1 MALVQKT
8 FKKRTADELDE
19 TTDQQEHTANQG
31 VARLEQVV
39 ERPPAPLPVLVQP
52 TENRD
57 IQTLGQ
63 YRDEIH
69 ALWHTAA
76 ESFVRIGR
84 LLNDAKKE
92 LPHGQFTSLVDEQL
106 PFGKSVCH
114 ALRSIADAVD
124 SKLVL
129 ENELP
134 GDYTAAYQVVS
145 LPESLVQQARE
156 QGILRP
162 TVTRREIVE
171 FKKTARQAASQPA
184 AAEDDKSLL
193 RQRIK
198 LKTKLERI
206 AAQRRLLNKDEA
218 ELNTQLQAVET
229 KLAAGQQ
236 GVD

>member
-8 FKKRTADELDE
+8 FKKRSTDDLEASA
-19 TTDQQEHTANQG
+19 DQQDNTPNQG
-31 VARLEQVV
+31 VVKLEQVV
-39 ERPPAPLPVLVQP
+39 ERPLAPLPVLIQP
-52 TENRD
+52 TESGD
-57 IQTLGQ
+57 IRTLGQ
-63 YRDEIH
+63 YREEIH

-84 LLNDAKKE
+84 LLNDAKRE

-129 ENELP
+129 EQELP

-145 LPESLVQQARE
+145 LPGPLVQQARE
-156 QGILRP
+156 QGFLRP
-162 TVTRREIVE
+162 TVTRKEIVE
-171 FKKTARQAASQPA
+171 FKRSAKQVASQPA
-184 AAEDDKSLL
+184 AVEDDKSLL
-193 RQRIK
+193 RQRVK

-206 AAQRRLLNKDEA
+206 AAQRQLLNKDEA
-218 ELNTQLQAVET
+218 ELNAQLQVVEA
-229 KLAAGQQ
+229 KLAASQPEA
-236 GVD
+236 